1 MWIQPQDVQGH
12 ASAVERFR
20 KDSPVQPCWHAAIIL
35 ILLFTKQY
43 INHLKGPS
51 TCKDKNMKLM
61 FRLATIWGSYVS
73 HTCSWLPCS
82 PSIPS
87 LPLFYLPKI
96 PPSCVLHSNP
106 RKCSCPCLTLASY
119 YASHC
124 QSLYECYRGD
134 HWYFL
139 AATYRLAGNDDIIC
153 SIVAEWMW
161 YLGKISLFGCWEN
174 VLLLTRAN
182 IVQFN
187 LLFSENWKPLSAER
201 GGERKWCA

>member
-1 MWIQPQDVQGH
+1 MNSTPRCPRSRVGSWKISQRLSRTALLARSNHTDSFVHKTIHQPSKG
-12 ASAVERFR
+12 AFYNVE
-20 KDSPVQPCWHAAIIL
+20 
-35 ILLFTKQY
+35 
-43 INHLKGPS
+43 S

-139 AATYRLAGNDDIIC
+139 AATYRLAGNDGIIC

-161 YLGKISLFGCWEN
+161 YLGKIAS
-174 VLLLTRAN
+174 LTR
-182 IVQFN
+182 ISHS
-187 LLFSENWKPLSAER
+187 LGAE
-201 GGERKWCA
+201 KMSFY